1 MAKICKYICMTKL
14 TALTAKM
21 VEAVKSGHCGIFST
35 EDLALMLG
43 EVPNDAFRKYLYK
56 AVRAAVIVKVARN
69 LYYSPV
75 ADFEKKGV
83 LERIARLIHWRH
95 FIYVSL
101 ESELSRIGRISQ
113 IPMRRLTVMTT
124 GRSGKIE
131 TPFGVIEFTH
141 TRRKPDSLSHDVYL
155 EPDTGIFRAKEARA
169 IADLKRVGR
178 NVNMLEEEV

>member
-1 MAKICKYICMTKL
+1 MCKYTYMTKL
-14 TALTAKM
+14 TVLTARM

-35 EDLALMLG
+35 EDLALMLDR
-43 EVPNDAFRKYLYK
+43 EPNNAFRKYLYK
-56 AVRAAVIVKVARN
+56 AVRANIIAKVARN

-75 ADFEKKGV
+75 ADFKKKGV

-124 GRSGKIE
+124 GRSGKAE

-141 TRRKPDSLSHDVYL
+141 TQRDPASLSLDVYL
-155 EPDTGIFRAKEARA
+155 DPETGIFRAKEARA

-178 NVNMLEEEV
+178 NVHMLEEEV